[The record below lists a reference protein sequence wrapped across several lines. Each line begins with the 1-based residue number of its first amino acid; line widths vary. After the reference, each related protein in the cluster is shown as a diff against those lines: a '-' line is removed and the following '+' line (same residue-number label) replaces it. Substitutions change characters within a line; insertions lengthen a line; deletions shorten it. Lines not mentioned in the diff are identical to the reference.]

1 MFAIGN
7 KVKVRT
13 KLHGVKE
20 GTIVASEGVEQW
32 IVFIPD
38 HWRKRTVALERDM
51 KHA

>member
-1 MFAIGN
+1 MFAIGD

-13 KLHGVKE
+13 QLHGIKE
-20 GTIVASEGVEQW
+20 GTIVASEGVQQW

-51 KHA
+51 RLA